1 MATKRQIIRTKPALD
16 LGKVLNIP
24 LSPAVRAGDFI
35 FCTGYVSLN
44 METGKPE
51 LGSVASETRR
61 ILEILKAILESA
73 GSSLDKVVKVNV
85 FLTDFSGYDDY
96 NRVYR
101 EFFPQ
106 DPPARRTVQAQLV
119 DGFKVEIDC
128 IALA

>member
-16 LGKVLNIP
+16 LGKALNIP

-61 ILEILKAILESA
+61 ILEILRAILESA

-101 EFFPQ
+101 EFFPT